1 MVRMPS
7 RRPIGDRRQHPPKP
21 ARRIATAAA
30 LAVLLLAGL
39 PASIGGASTAGAAL
53 PATNGDLLFRDVQ
66 GGDSELYRVAADGT
80 GCATSPGP
88 RRPRTSTPPGTPPGP
103 SSPTPARPPGARSR
117 RTSGSCSR
125 TGAAGP
131 D

>member
-30 LAVLLLAGL
+30 LAVLLLA
-39 PASIGGASTAGAAL
+39 AL

-80 GCATSPGP
+80 GMRDVSRAPAAQDLDPSWNPTGTLIAYARQTPG
-88 RRPRTSTPPGTPPGP
+88 SQ
-103 SSPTPARPPGARSR
+103 AR
-117 RTSGSCSR
+117 
-125 TGAAGP
+125 
-131 D
+131 